1 MGAEV
6 IHGLQSYFTFRLNG
20 NLLAVN
26 IGHLVRILEM
36 KEITAVPDSPES
48 FRGIIH
54 FMGDIIPVF
63 DGRLKFGFPVRQPVR
78 ETCILI
84 LVFEQNGI
92 PVTSAIII
100 DSVEKVVVI
109 DPDLIQ
115 TDCSQINVIRS
126 EYLMGYAEINDEPVF
141 ILNPENLFSD
151 EEVKLI
157 IPVE

>member
-6 IHGLQSYFTFRLNG
+6 IQGLQSYFTFRLNG
-20 NLLAVN
+20 NLLGVN
-26 IGHLVRILEM
+26 IGYLVRILEM

-115 TDCSQINVIRS
+115 TDCSQVNVTRS